1 MTLGQILQRLKET
14 YCSSI
19 GVQYMHMLDRDQC
32 NWIRAK
38 MEHLVQNEESKEK
51 KLHVLERLAFSVVFE
66 RFLGNKY
73 NTTKRFGLDGAES
86 LIPGLKFMIDR
97 GTQLGMEH
105 LVIGMPHRGR
115 LNVLSNVIRK
125 PIQQIFKEFQGTHID
140 VESYNEPDVE
150 DWSNSGD
157 VKYHLGTSYDRA
169 YPDGRLV
176 HLSLVANPSHLEA
189 VDPVVVG
196 KVRAKQFYLGNDDE
210 AEKKVMPLL
219 LHGDAAFSGQGVVYE
234 TMHLSGLDNYDTGG
248 TVHVVVN
255 NQIGFTTDPKNSR
268 SSQYCTDLG
277 KAMDVPILH
286 VNGDDPLSVVKVFEF
301 AAEWR
306 REVALGCDHQPDPLM
321 YKKIGQMKSVLD
333 TYIDQQV
340 ASGAVTKEECDA
352 IVSKVWNFFQTTF
365 EETEKWEDTKKSDW
379 LANRWD
385 SFKSPNQQSRIRPTG
400 VHMNVLKHVGEKI
413 STVNP
418 GFKVNRQLDRIMT
431 AKKNTIE
438 SGEGIDWGTAEA
450 MAWGTLLLE
459 GNHVRI
465 SGQDVER
472 GTFSHRHSVL
482 HDQETNNEYVPL
494 NHLATK
500 TIPSAPLEYK
510 TPGGDTIS
518 DTQAEF
524 VASNSSLSEFGVLGF
539 ELGYSLENPNALVMW
554 EAQFGDFANALP
566 AEHGRRPERGAAH
579 GRGEPNADPAHEL
592 AGGVLLHS
600 RAVLPRAA
608 SSDPPRLPQAADLG
622 AAQTPAASAPGL
634 VEARGHGGGH
644 AVPAPDPGGGAGE
657 AGGGRQGQARH
668 LLLGQD
674 LLRACPGARREGH
687 QGRGH
692 RARGADRAV
701 PVRQGGGA
709 GRSLPERRHQ
719 VGAGG
724 AAKHGLLDV
733 RVAAYRD
740 GAHAAQQRLA
750 PTVVCRP
757 RPRRRAGTGY
767 HAVHQIEQDRIIK
780 KALKLQAAGA
790 NLRAGLTFVTMYLP
804 DINKKITNLLA
815 IFRTGVLYPFE
826 AGIVEGESARHGFI
840 QQHCH
845 MRVAQTNLGDNVGS
859 WLALQEP
866 QEVRVVG
873 VRFVQ
878 PFAAN
883 DLLDIVQLKQV
894 VVVGSYR
901 ELLVQTRSDQ
911 STVGLRLV
919 DPRQTRLDVH
929 DARGFFVPRVRLEA
943 VEGVCS
949 LLRAHSRL
957 LVHLEA
963 NHGLVPDLVASVP
976 VDDESGVQQTEEVGS
991 SDVEEARVQ
1000 VAVRVVRVAAVR
1012 VDGIVVAVVS
1022 GASENGGDFGAVVDV
1037 REQSLDV
1044 LGLERPL
1051 LNLTAHFGSCSRM
1064 TAGAHAWE
1072 MPCHVG
1078 MQ

>member
-1 MTLGQILQRLKET
+1 MTQQWLAKAVRRSVRASVSARVTPSRLPSNVAARWTRAFSSTPHPSETFMTGTNNAYVEEMYSSWKSDASSVHKSWDVYFRQIESGSVPGEAFIPPPSIQQGVTPVRSVGGAASTAQNDALGLSYLIRAYQVRGHEAANLDPLGLQERPALPELDIEMYGFSQKDLDRVIAIPKNFSSGVSGFLEELADGSSSMTLGQIIQRLKET

-19 GVQYMHMLDRDQC
+19 GVQYMHMLDREQC

-38 MEHLVQNEESKEK
+38 MEHLVKDEESKEK
-51 KLHVLERLAFSVVFE
+51 KMHILERLAFSVVFE

-157 VKYHLGTSYDRA
+157 VKYHLGTSYDRT
-169 YPDGRLV
+169 YPDGRQV

-234 TMHLSGLDNYDTGG
+234 TMHLSGLENYDTGG

-286 VNGDDPLSVVKVFEF
+286 VNGDDPVSVVKVFEF

-306 REVALGCDHQPDPLM
+306 QKWRSDVIINLTCYRRFGHNEVDNPFFTQPLM

-340 ASGAVTKEECDA
+340 AAGAATKEECDA
-352 IVSKVWNFFQTTF
+352 VVSKVWNFFQTTF

-385 SFKSPNQQSRIRPTG
+385 SFKSPNQQSRIRRTG

-450 MAWGTLLLE
+450 LAWGTLLLE

-482 HDQETNNEYVPL
+482 HDQETNQERSRRL
-494 NHLATK
+494 HWSTRRLA
-500 TIPSAPLEYK
+500 
-510 TPGGDTIS
+510 
-518 DTQAEF
+518 AEF

-554 EAQFGDFANALP
+554 EAQFGDFANGAQIMIDQFLSAGEDKWMRQSGLVMMLP
-566 AEHGRRPERGAAH
+566 HGYEGQGAEHSSCRVERYLQQTDDDPNIVPLMDEENRMQIQHTNWQVVYCSTPAQYFHVLRRQIHRDFRKPLISVQPKHLLRLRQASSKMEDMAEGTQFQRLIPEVAPEKLVEDDQVKRVVFCTGKIYYELVQERDEKDIKDVAIVRVEQIAPFPFDKVAEQAA
-579 GRGEPNADPAHEL
+579 RYPNADIKWVQEEPQNMGFWTYVSPRFETALTQLNSDSRRPAFI
-592 AGGVLLHS
+592 G
-600 RAVLPRAA
+600 
-608 SSDPPRLPQAADLG
+608 
-622 AAQTPAASAPGL
+622 
-634 VEARGHGGGH
+634 
-644 AVPAPDPGGGAGE
+644 
-657 AGGGRQGQARH
+657 
-668 LLLGQD
+668 
-674 LLRACPGARREGH
+674 
-687 QGRGH
+687 
-692 RARGADRAV
+692 
-701 PVRQGGGA
+701 
-709 GRSLPERRHQ
+709 
-719 VGAGG
+719 
-724 AAKHGLLDV
+724 
-733 RVAAYRD
+733 RVAA
-740 GAHAAQQRLA
+740 AAPA
-750 PTVVCRP
+750 
-757 RPRRRAGTGY
+757 TGY
-767 HAVHQIEQDRIIK
+767 NAVHQIEQGRIIK
-780 KALKLQAAGA
+780 KAFKL
-790 NLRAGLTFVTMYLP
+790 
-804 DINKKITNLLA
+804 
-815 IFRTGVLYPFE
+815 
-826 AGIVEGESARHGFI
+826 
-840 QQHCH
+840 
-845 MRVAQTNLGDNVGS
+845 
-859 WLALQEP
+859 
-866 QEVRVVG
+866 
-873 VRFVQ
+873 
-878 PFAAN
+878 
-883 DLLDIVQLKQV
+883 
-894 VVVGSYR
+894 
-901 ELLVQTRSDQ
+901 
-911 STVGLRLV
+911 
-919 DPRQTRLDVH
+919 
-929 DARGFFVPRVRLEA
+929 
-943 VEGVCS
+943 
-949 LLRAHSRL
+949 
-957 LVHLEA
+957 
-963 NHGLVPDLVASVP
+963 
-976 VDDESGVQQTEEVGS
+976 
-991 SDVEEARVQ
+991 
-1000 VAVRVVRVAAVR
+1000 
-1012 VDGIVVAVVS
+1012 
-1022 GASENGGDFGAVVDV
+1022 
-1037 REQSLDV
+1037 
-1044 LGLERPL
+1044 
-1051 LNLTAHFGSCSRM
+1051 
-1064 TAGAHAWE
+1064 
-1072 MPCHVG
+1072 
-1078 MQ
+1078 